1 MLGYFQQVYED
12 HVFFER
18 LFPKTQNSWYKY
30 CVGVEEE
37 KEAFLFLPRCY
48 KHWVFPGII
57 SRTFWH
63 FLEMV
68 YRARLLSAI
77 WLREIFV
84 CWVWVVLA
92 PGNTQASF
100 QMNISSAQICRPEL
114 RYMVIVA
121 FYYFSNLIRFPGF
134 FNRLNSDNRLHVF
147 HRSVKYGQ
155 RICLN
160 IIRFFAWYFP
170 TTTKITSTTFDIV
183 FNQ

>member
-114 RYMVIVA
+114 RLYFTTSPTWYVFPA
-121 FYYFSNLIRFPGF
+121 FLIGWTPTIGCTFSIAPWNMAKGSVSTLSVSLLDIFLPQQKLPQQQ
-134 FNRLNSDNRLHVF
+134 RL
-147 HRSVKYGQ
+147 
-155 RICLN
+155 
-160 IIRFFAWYFP
+160 
-170 TTTKITSTTFDIV
+170 T
-183 FNQ
+183 